1 MIGEHNAAWE
11 AWFASV
17 GIRPHRVGYE
27 ELDADMAGV
36 TLGILDFLGRDLQ
49 DERVIV
55 PRHERQA
62 DQLSAQWTGRY
73 RLESARS

>member
-17 GIRPHRVGYE
+17 GIRPHQVSYE
-27 ELDADMAGV
+27 ELNADMADV
-36 TLGILDFLGRDLQ
+36 TLGILDFLGLGVPG
-49 DERVIV
+49 ERVIV

-62 DQLSAQWTGRY
+62 D
-73 RLESARS
+73 